1 MKPLLFK
8 HVKKTLGRLQS
19 LSFEKMVSY
28 NFCPTLRDSS
38 RIILLLKVCGDGQEG
53 SYECY
58 RQDWYFYASL
68 VAGNFKISEI
78 YNANKLFSR
87 TRQLFMSSEL
97 KNRSLCN
104 ARKIKIH
111 IFDRKIVFKFQF
123 CCLFLVPSSYLFVL
137 VESEF

>member
-1 MKPLLFK
+1 M
-8 HVKKTLGRLQS
+8 
-19 LSFEKMVSY
+19 
-28 NFCPTLRDSS
+28 LRYV
-38 RIILLLKVCGDGQEG
+38 ILLLKVCGDGQEG

-58 RQDWYFYASL
+58 RQDWYKYASW
-68 VAGNFKISEI
+68 VAGNLKISENYI
-78 YNANKLFSR
+78 TPINYFHVHGNSLCPPNY
-87 TRQLFMSSEL
+87 

-123 CCLFLVPSSYLFVL
+123 RCLFLVPSPYLFVL